1 MPTIGSPPQAPMRG
15 CRSSPAKARRRTSTF
30 VRGVRRY
37 VIPLRRPRSA
47 HGGRL
52 LNRIQSGDH
61 ERHGSSLSEPGR
73 GGGDLESR
81 GNAIF
86 RDGVL
91 LQIKRFVWWI
101 VRLATAAPRKHGLLT
116 CRSNGR
122 SGISSKSNN
131 RSSLCVQPNPRGPRS
146 IGLHLTKSPAG
157 AGSSSRWAYFSA
169 SWRPGSRRIMYFSHA

>member
-1 MPTIGSPPQAPMRG
+1 MPLLASEGATKNLDIRAGHEMTIRHSVATTKIRPP
-15 CRSSPAKARRRTSTF
+15 RT
-30 VRGVRRY
+30 
-37 VIPLRRPRSA
+37 
-47 HGGRL
+47 L
-52 LNRIQSGDH
+52 LNRIQSRDH

-86 RDGVL
+86 RDGML
-91 LQIKRFVWWI
+91 LQIKRFVWWR

-146 IGLHLTKSPAG
+146 IGLHLTKSPAR
-157 AGSSSRWAYFSA
+157 SSSGIFFGLMAAGLAPDHVFLACR
-169 SWRPGSRRIMYFSHA
+169 RRILRRV